1 MPFFEEMAEKYADR
15 DVKIFNI
22 YVREPHAGE
31 VGFPEIKN
39 HESYEHKLGYAKE
52 MATIKGMKN
61 TILVDEMDQ
70 KVHELLGN
78 LPTFVYLVGKDGL
91 VKYKATWS
99 DAEYVDEYLANLL
112 NNDPDFA
119 GKPKIDHTIFTYH
132 APTDI

>member
-1 MPFFEEMAEKYADR
+1 MAEKYADR

-52 MATIKGMKN
+52 MAKIKGMKN

-99 DAEYVDEYLANLL
+99 DAEYVDEYLADLV
-112 NNDPDFA
+112 NNDPDSA